1 MCRTAHGPCSRGTI
15 SLYFFFILSLFL
27 PRVLIADEP
36 IDTPWAVHARL
47 VMEAYKEC
55 FPDAIGEIAWQDGD
69 WTIEAGGR
77 TFWWA
82 EGRFLPADKRP
93 DWAAYTPYINYD
105 YPQEIP
111 DPAAF
116 SPEFIAEITE
126 WGDPATRAAL
136 KERCLEFQEAI
147 YGPLTRQ
154 AIQGRLERVALFGWA
169 TYMDRRAAGPLRRVE
184 ARVQELAK
192 IDARIAAFL
201 KSLGPVGGFNWREIK
216 GTPVASYHS
225 WGLAVDILPKRMG
238 RLSTFWNWERVN
250 NPDWAVLPL
259 ARRWHPPAEV
269 VEAFEAE
276 GFVWGGKWE
285 LWDTMHFE
293 YRPELIWLRGLLAG
307 SFVGPRGS
315 GEDASLEAR

>member
-1 MCRTAHGPCSRGTI
+1 MYQTAQCPCPGGTI
-15 SLYFFFILSLFL
+15 SLYLLLLSFLFL
-27 PRVLIADEP
+27 PQHICAEEP
-36 IDTPWAVHARL
+36 REAPWAVHARL
-47 VMEAYKEC
+47 VMEAYKES
-55 FPDAIGEIAWQDGD
+55 FPDVIGEIVWQDGD
-69 WTIEAGGR
+69 WSIEAGGE

-82 EGRFLPADKRP
+82 EGRFLPADKRA
-93 DWAAYTPYINYD
+93 DWALYTPYVNYD
-105 YPQEIP
+105 YPREIP
-111 DPAAF
+111 DPSEF
-116 SPEFIAEITE
+116 PPELVEQIKL
-126 WGDPATRAAL
+126 WGDPETRAAI
-136 KERCLEFQEAI
+136 KERCLDFQAAL
-147 YGPLTRQ
+147 YGPLTRTD
-154 AIQGRLERVALFGWA
+154 IQDRLERVALFGWA
-169 TYMDRRAAGPLRRVE
+169 TYMDRRAAGPLRRVN

-250 NPDWAVLPL
+250 NPDWATLPL
-259 ARRWHPPAEV
+259 SRRWHPPAEV

-307 SFVGPRGS
+307 SFAGPMGS